1 MMMDR
6 LAQVMVVVMVLL
18 VTPQLFTQPAAAQE
32 PGGAPDRLLF
42 QVDDFTYR
50 ASFQLVDR
58 TEVFLIRSSYK
69 LTYLY
74 QHHQPTISNHYMTVT
89 VGFYYGKTVL
99 GRSLIRN
106 ISYNE
111 IAFYP
116 KWIDSAGYS
125 HDWFLKTPVFSV
137 VGPLSDG
144 RLVSGYL
151 LLDTNALAQYLPM
164 FGGTLVLSGLRITL
178 IDGSVID
185 YSSKQ
190 MDIDLEKYSNDV
202 HPKNATLTGADIMY
216 NSSNGY
222 IYIDTMGPAQPV
234 VFTDLLIAIAILGA
248 IGAVVVLG
256 VLHVKGKITLP
267 VTRLRGAIRHEPGPT
282 ARP

>member
-1 MMMDR
+1 MMDR
-6 LAQVMVVVMVLL
+6 LAEVMVVVMVL
-18 VTPQLFTQPAAAQE
+18 VVAPQLFAQPATAQE
-32 PGGAPDRLLF
+32 PGGAPERLLF

-50 ASFQLVDR
+50 ASFQLTDG
-58 TEVFLIRSSYK
+58 TEAFLIRSSYK

-74 QHHQPTISNHYMTVT
+74 QHHQPTISNHYISVT

-106 ISYNE
+106 ISYSE

-125 HDWFLKTPVFSV
+125 HDWFPKTPVFSV
-137 VGPLSDG
+137 VGPVSDG

-151 LLDTNALAQYLPM
+151 LLDTDAKSQYLPM

-178 IDGSVID
+178 IDGSVIN

-190 MDIDLEKYSNDV
+190 LDIELEKYSNDIR
-202 HPKNATLTGADIMY
+202 PKNATLSGADVVY
-216 NSSNGY
+216 SSSNGY
-222 IYIDTMGPAQPV
+222 IYIDTMGSAQPV
-234 VFTDLLIAIAILGA
+234 VFSDLVVAIAILGA

-256 VLHVKGKITLP
+256 ILHLKGKITLP
-267 VTRLRGAIRHEPGPT
+267 ISRFRSVMKKEPSQT
-282 ARP
+282 AMP